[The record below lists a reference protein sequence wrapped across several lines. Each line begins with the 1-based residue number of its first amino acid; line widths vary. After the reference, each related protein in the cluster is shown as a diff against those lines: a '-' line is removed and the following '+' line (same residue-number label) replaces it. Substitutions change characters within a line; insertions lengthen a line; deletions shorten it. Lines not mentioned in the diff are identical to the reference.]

1 MSKSNMHKDEQ
12 KKYKALKY
20 LMIALFGIAFLA
32 GVFARSNDLP
42 QKGMSKENNDQEEQK
57 EMEWEVA
64 HVDDLTSNY
73 MPDIDTRREL
83 GDKLR
88 DNPDNPELHNEM
100 GIALARDGI
109 VSEAMIHFNKAIEL
123 DPQNAAAHHN
133 VGVVYEYM
141 GEYDTAQIYIEK
153 AHEFDPENKET
164 AKTLNRIEFV
174 LEYRPE
180 GREKYEAD
188 LNRALAAMGKGCTD
202 LPFASAILESLVV
215 ENPSGMEALNA
226 LAVVKARTGD
236 AVDAERIL
244 KQVINEDPGYIYAY
258 INLATIYESKKD
270 YANALD
276 FLTKAKN
283 LADDKKSIRELN
295 KRIKEIRNKRQDSF

>member
-12 KKYKALKY
+12 KKYKALKF
-20 LMIALFGIAFLA
+20 LMIMLFGIAFLA
-32 GVFARSNDLP
+32 GVFARSADLP
-42 QKGMSKENNDQEEQK
+42 QKGMSEDGNEPEENK
-57 EMEWEVA
+57 WEVA
-64 HVDDLTSNY
+64 HVDDLTTNY
-73 MPDIDTRREL
+73 GPDIDTRREL

-100 GIALARDGI
+100 GIALAKDGL
-109 VSEAMIHFNKAIEL
+109 VSEAMIHFNQAIEF

-133 VGVVYEYM
+133 IGIVYEFM

-153 AHEFDPENKET
+153 AHRFDPENKET
-164 AKTLNRIEFV
+164 SKTLNRIEFV

-180 GREKYEAD
+180 GREKYDAD
-188 LNRALAAMGKGCTD
+188 LNKALAAMGKGCTD
-202 LPFASAILESLVV
+202 LPFANAILEGLVV

-226 LAVVKARTGD
+226 LAVVKARIGD
-236 AVDAERIL
+236 QDNAERIL
-244 KQVINEDPGYIYAY
+244 KQVINEEPGYIYAY

-270 YANALD
+270 FPKALE

-283 LADDKKSIRELN
+283 LADDKKSIRELD
-295 KRIKEIRNKRQDSF
+295 KRIKEIRKKHEDYS